1 MANPD
6 VKITK
11 KDCYNYLR
19 AMVEGSSFTS
29 DDPIG
34 QEKLLE
40 FIDHE
45 VELMDMRAAKSKKY
59 QQSHR
64 AKDDTMSANIMQ
76 ILTDADAPMSVA
88 DIAAK
93 IDGASAQKIVYRLG
107 VLFKNDEISK
117 TVENVKTDKGNR
129 RTTFYQVVKH

>member
-1 MANPD
+1 MADPD
-6 VKITK
+6 MKITK

-19 AMVEGSSFTS
+19 ALVEGLNFTS

-45 VELMDMRAAKSKKY
+45 VELIDMRAAKSKRY
-59 QQSHR
+59 QQAHR

-76 ILTDADAPMSVA
+76 ILIDADAPMSVA
-88 DIAAK
+88 DIATK

-129 RTTFYQVVKH
+129 RTTFYQAVKH